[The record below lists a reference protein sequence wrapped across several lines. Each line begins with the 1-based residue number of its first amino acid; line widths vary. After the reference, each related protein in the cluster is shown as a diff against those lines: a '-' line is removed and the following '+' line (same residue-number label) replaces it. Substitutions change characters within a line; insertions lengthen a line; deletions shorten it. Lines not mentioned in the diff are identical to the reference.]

1 MRLRGSQLIV
11 LHNHYDDK
19 RAYRNSFLHGTK
31 SYGSSGAIQCSSQQP
46 LSATTQPAT
55 TMRAALLVAIGTTHA
70 VVMTTR
76 RRIGA
81 SAAAGIAGLAPPA
94 HAADADLPT
103 LRRGLLDLEDLVQ
116 NWKER
121 TTNCNYAEVNRD
133 LLGSQNKAALLKQAS
148 ENAAVAKGSA
158 VKTLCKRDPE
168 AVRRILGLDGKLN
181 AKSAPL
187 LAPGAAR
194 QERLNAE
201 DQNAALADAD
211 RMIRKGLEFTSDLDG
226 YVEAN
231 EKWLRA
237 VSAIDSATYSSRS
250 QDLGAVISTT
260 AGGAEVLD
268 SALSSVVEARDALRV
283 VVKLR
288 SM

>member
-1 MRLRGSQLIV
+1 M
-11 LHNHYDDK
+11 
-19 RAYRNSFLHGTK
+19 HGTK
-31 SYGSSGAIQCSSQQP
+31 RFGIIQGFAASCQQP
-46 LSATTQPAT
+46 LICDS
-55 TMRAALLVAIGTTHA
+55 MRAALLVALIGAAQA
-70 VVMTTR
+70 VVMTR
-76 RRIGA
+76 RRVGA
-81 SAAAGIAGLAPPA
+81 GALTGIAGLARPA
-94 HAADADLPT
+94 QAADDDLPT

-133 LLGSQNKAALLKQAS
+133 LLGAQNKAALLKQAS

-194 QERLNAE
+194 QERRIAE